1 MIDWKGKLTV
11 RLNDDVILWVQPNK
25 LNINEMVDEMNE
37 MDCGLKEIKWNMN
50 NKVWTEGNE
59 MKHEQ

>member
-1 MIDWKGKLTV
+1 MIDWKVKLTV